1 MSGRSGDGR
10 GGSILTP
17 QIINQLALALGLL
30 SKENAVNNRR
40 VRKKY
45 LHVIFTTCVV
55 Q

>member
-30 SKENAVNNRR
+30 DKED
-40 VRKKY
+40 
-45 LHVIFTTCVV
+45 VV
-55 Q
+55 VVVSGENICM

>member
-30 SKENAVNNRR
+30 HKGDAVVVVSGEN
-40 VRKKY
+40 
-45 LHVIFTTCVV
+45 ICI
-55 Q
+55 